1 MGTGLSEAT
10 RSFFIGEV
18 DYVEIDFGV
27 SIECA
32 DLGYGQRRK
41 TWNLL

>member
-1 MGTGLSEAT
+1 MGTCLPEAN

-32 DLGYGQRRK
+32 DLGYGQRGK
-41 TWNLL
+41 AWKLL